1 MRLDK
6 YLKLT
11 RLIKRRGVAKV
22 LINEDKIYVNDKPAK
37 PAYGVKIGDTIK
49 LELGKRIILIKYLK
63 HNNILDRYL
72 YNLRKENSLKKE
84 IIKDKENHKRIKT
97 ISEN

>member
-22 LINEDKIYVNDKPAK
+22 LINEDKIKVNGKSIK
-37 PAYGVKIGDTIK
+37 PAYDIKINDDIK
-49 LELGKRIILIKYLK
+49 LELGERIIEIKVK
-63 HNNILDRYL
+63 DIKEVVT
-72 YNLRKENSLKKE
+72 KENASSLYT
-84 IIKDKENHKRIKT
+84 IIKDSLTTKRKK
-97 ISEN
+97 

>member
-22 LINEDKIYVNDKPAK
+22 LANENKIYVNDKLAK
-37 PAYGVKIGDTIK
+37 PAYEVKLNDVIK
-49 LELGKRIILIKYLK
+49 LELGLRVVIIKVTDIKEVVTK
-63 HNNILDRYL
+63 EKSNTL
-72 YNLRKENSLKKE
+72 YT
-84 IIKDKENHKRIKT
+84 IIKDSLTTK
-97 ISEN
+97 

>member
-37 PAYGVKIGDTIK
+37 PAYEVKIGDTIK
-49 LELGKRIILIKYLK
+49 LELGKRVILIKVK
-63 HNNILDRYL
+63 NIKEVVT
-72 YNLRKENSLKKE
+72 KENADTLYT
-84 IIKDKENHKRIKT
+84 IIKDSLTTK
-97 ISEN
+97 

>member
-22 LINEDKIYVNDKPAK
+22 LINEGKIYVNDKPAK
-37 PAYGVKIGDTIK
+37 PAYEVKINDMIK
-49 LELGKRIILIKYLK
+49 LELGKRVILIKVK
-63 HNNILDRYL
+63 NIKEVVT
-72 YNLRKENSLKKE
+72 KENSDTLYT
-84 IIKDKENHKRIKT
+84 IIKDSLTTK
-97 ISEN
+97 

>member
-22 LINEDKIYVNDKPAK
+22 LINESQILVNDKPTK
-37 PAYGVKIGDTIK
+37 PAYDVKINDIIK
-49 LELGKRIILIKYLK
+49 LTLGRRSIVIKVKDLK
-63 HNNILDRYL
+63 EVVN
-72 YNLRKENSLKKE
+72 KENADTLYT
-84 IIKDKENHKRIKT
+84 IIKDSLTTK
-97 ISEN
+97 

>member
-22 LINEDKIYVNDKPAK
+22 LANENKIHVNEKVAK
-37 PAYGVKIGDTIK
+37 PAYEVKLNDVIK
-49 LELGKRIILIKYLK
+49 LELGKRVILIKVNDIK
-63 HNNILDRYL
+63 EVVT
-72 YNLRKENSLKKE
+72 KENADTLYT
-84 IIKDKENHKRIKT
+84 IIKDTLTTK
-97 ISEN
+97 

>member
-22 LINEDKIYVNDKPAK
+22 LINEGKILVDDKPTK
-37 PAYGVKIGDTIK
+37 PAYDVKINDIIK
-49 LELGKRIILIKYLK
+49 LTLGKRSIVIKVKDLK
-63 HNNILDRYL
+63 EVVN
-72 YNLRKENSLKKE
+72 KENADTLYT
-84 IIKDKENHKRIKT
+84 IIKDSLTTK
-97 ISEN
+97 

>member
-22 LINEDKIYVNDKPAK
+22 LANENKIYVNEKVAK
-37 PAYGVKIGDTIK
+37 PAYEVKINDTIK
-49 LELGKRIILIKYLK
+49 LELGQRVILIKVI
-63 HNNILDRYL
+63 NIKEVVRRENADTL
-72 YNLRKENSLKKE
+72 YT
-84 IIKDKENHKRIKT
+84 IIKDTLTTK
-97 ISEN
+97 

>member
-37 PAYGVKIGDTIK
+37 PAYEVKINDEIK
-49 LELGKRIILIKYLK
+49 LQLGKRVILIKVK
-63 HNNILDRYL
+63 NIKEVVT
-72 YNLRKENSLKKE
+72 KENADTLYT
-84 IIKDKENHKRIKT
+84 IIKDSLTTKQ
-97 ISEN
+97 

>member
-22 LINEDKIYVNDKPAK
+22 LANENKIYVNDKPAK
-37 PAYGVKIGDTIK
+37 PAYDVKINDTIK
-49 LELGKRIILIKYLK
+49 LELGKRVILIKVTK
-63 HNNILDRYL
+63 IKEVVT
-72 YNLRKENSLKKE
+72 KENADTLYI
-84 IIKDKENHKRIKT
+84 IIKDTLTTK
-97 ISEN
+97 

>member
-22 LINEDKIYVNDKPAK
+22 LANENKIYVNDKLAK
-37 PAYGVKIGDTIK
+37 PAYEVKLNDVIK
-49 LELGKRIILIKYLK
+49 LELG
-63 HNNILDRYL
+63 
-72 YNLRKENSLKKE
+72 LRVV
-84 IIKDKENHKRIKT
+84 IIKVTDIKEVVTKEKSNTLYT
-97 ISEN
+97 IITDSLTTK